1 MEQLWAL
8 YASTGQTP
16 SLKRSGRRSVPVSD
30 EERRVVLAAYDR
42 YKVNAVYLEGMIEAD
57 YGVHIDY
64 DRIHQV
70 LKTGGFVTP
79 SRKRWIRRKWVRY
92 EREYSNS
99 LWHVDWHEIKDPR
112 WKGR

>member
-1 MEQLWAL
+1 MSRRRVEQLWAL

-79 SRKRWIRRKWVRY
+79 SRKRWIRRK
-92 EREYSNS
+92 
-99 LWHVDWHEIKDPR
+99 
-112 WKGR
+112 